1 MAYTYSEALEQLN
14 ILLRDGNVTVAKLEK
29 LVADTSAKVPQAGPD
44 SIYLLYSGE
53 TQGVRSVDTATDV
66 SNKKRNVLV
75 IDDSPV
81 GLLLRDKRFEYAY
94 FISRRDEYRATI
106 PGFKDLSLEEQGD
119 IVSRDHQLAI
129 SGKDTSGKRITSDS
143 LWDQASKRFVEE
155 ASGSFRILA
164 TDALGF
170 SLFCQTEL
178 PPFLKIKTS
187 AFTVS
192 QI

>member
-1 MAYTYSEALEQLN
+1 MAYTYFEAVEQLN
-14 ILLRDGNVTVAKLEK
+14 ILLRDGKVTVAALEK
-29 LVADTSAKVPQAGPD
+29 IIADTSARVPQAGPD

-53 TQGVRSVDTATDV
+53 TDDVKGVETATNI
-66 SNKKRNVLV
+66 SNKKKNALV
-75 IDDSPV
+75 IADTPV
-81 GLLLRDKRFEYAY
+81 GMLLNDKNFKQA
-94 FISRRDEYRATI
+94 FFLARRDEYRANI
-106 PGFKDLSLEEQGD
+106 PGFKDLSQKEQYD
-119 IVSRDHQLAI
+119 ILNRDHQLAI